1 MFDLDQSIANWRR
14 QMIAAGIQTPAPLE
28 ELESHLREDIERRLR
43 SGAAVADAFALAT
56 RQLGYPEILIGE
68 FAKIGIPERQQMK
81 KSLMILVALFGMVFG
96 LAMILPALG
105 QWHRNGVLRDAWPLV
120 IGPALVIAGGLV
132 SLYGIKTRK
141 EARGRG
147 LIALAIIAAGS
158 FYVIPFFMAFFESRN
173 TDVFGWIFCA
183 ALATASLAFFG
194 KCFQFNRRVSA

>member
-1 MFDLDQSIANWRR
+1 MFNLDLEIENWRR
-14 QMIAAGIQTPAPLE
+14 QLIASGIKTPVPID

-56 RQLGYPEILIGE
+56 KQLGCAESLTGE
-68 FAKIGIPERQQMK
+68 FDKIDMAESRQMK
-81 KSLMILVALFGMVFG
+81 RTLVILAAFFGMVLG

-105 QWHRNGVLRDAWPLV
+105 QWHRTGILRSMSPLV
-120 IGPALVIAGGLV
+120 IGPSLVFCGGIV
-132 SLYGIKTRK
+132 SFYGIKTRK

-147 LIALAIIAAGS
+147 LIALAIIVAGG
-158 FYVIPFFMAFFESRN
+158 FYVIPFIMAFFESRK